1 MTIGIKPNQ
10 NNDWLRKK
18 VLERQAQQQSQVS
31 NQQQSQ
37 TFAQNIKPQEQTSQV
52 QSTDKAASANP
63 PPNASLPWGSM
74 MGSLGLS
81 PQGSKE
87 ADLSAIGEKIA
98 QMKTQATDPAK
109 KAQID
114 SLQKQYEGYKTVAA
128 NMKPPSQPS
137 QNETAKAA
145 SNMTGATQAGLN
157 NLALIEIKKRQ
168 PEGILS

>member
-1 MTIGIKPNQ
+1 MTIDIKTNQ

-18 VLERQAQQQSQVS
+18 LLERQAQQQSQVS

-52 QSTDKAASANP
+52 QSADKAASANP
-63 PPNASLPWGSM
+63 PPNAALPWGSM

-109 KAQID
+109 KSQID
-114 SLQKQYEGYKTVAA
+114 SLEKQYEGYKAVAA
-128 NMKPPSQPS
+128 NMQQPS
-137 QNETAKAA
+137 QNQTASAA
-145 SNMTGATQAGLN
+145 SQMTGATQLGLN